1 MIFTRTYRYHSKM
14 NPEDIKN
21 RLIGK
26 HVKVHN
32 LDFEVYEKDRV
43 IRVIPHAEQER
54 EIKTLPITHVELNGS
69 GDKTQI
75 TISSKMRKIDS
86 GGPMLIVV
94 FCLFLLIAASVSYFV
109 GRDMVTYS
117 YLFGG
122 IGVGIFLVFWM
133 RMERGYFD
141 YVRKI
146 RDYVKTQS
154 GV

>member
-1 MIFTRTYRYHSKM
+1 MIFARKYKYRSSM
-14 NPEDIKN
+14 NAEEIKN
-21 RLIGK
+21 KLIGK

-43 IRVIPHAEQER
+43 IRVIPHAEQITD
-54 EIKTLPITHVELNGS
+54 IKTLPITHVELDNNG
-69 GDKTQI
+69 GQTNI
-75 TISSKMRKIDS
+75 TISSKMRQIDS
-86 GGPMLIVV
+86 GGPLIVV
-94 FCLFLLIAASVSYFV
+94 IFSFFLMIAGVISFFA
-109 GRDMVTYS
+109 GKGMLTYS

-122 IGVGIFLVFWM
+122 AGVGIFLIFWM

-146 RDYVKTQS
+146 RDYIKTQS